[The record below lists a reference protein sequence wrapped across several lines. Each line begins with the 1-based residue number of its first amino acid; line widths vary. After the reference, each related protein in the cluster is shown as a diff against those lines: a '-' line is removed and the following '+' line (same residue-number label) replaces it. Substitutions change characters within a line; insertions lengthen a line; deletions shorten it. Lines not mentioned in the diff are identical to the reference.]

1 MNLVRRTIVGAAL
14 AAGASA
20 LIAPMAHAE
29 TWPTKPVKILFG
41 FPPAS
46 ATDVVARAIGQKLS
60 EKWGQSVIIDNR
72 PGAGGNIGSE
82 LAARAPA
89 DGYTIFLGT
98 VANAISTTLYSKLNY
113 DYLKDFTPIS
123 LICTTP
129 LVLVSNPSLPPKS
142 LKELIAYAKAHPG
155 LTFGSGGVGSS
166 NHLAGE
172 MFKAETGAK
181 LVHIAYKGTPAA
193 YNDLFSGRVSLMWDN
208 IVAVTPHIKTGRVK
222 PIAVTSPHR
231 AASLPNV
238 PTMSEAGMPGFD
250 VVSWI
255 GALVPVGTPQPI
267 VQKIHDDLVDVLH
280 MPDIQKQLGA
290 LGAEVVGDTPQE
302 FDAWNRKEIAKW
314 AKAVK
319 ESGARV
325 D

>member
-1 MNLVRRTIVGAAL
+1 
-14 AAGASA
+14 
-20 LIAPMAHAE
+20 
-29 TWPTKPVKILFG
+29 
-41 FPPAS
+41 
-46 ATDVVARAIGQKLS
+46 
-60 EKWGQSVIIDNR
+60 VIIDNR

>member
-1 MNLVRRTIVGAAL
+1 
-14 AAGASA
+14 
-20 LIAPMAHAE
+20 
-29 TWPTKPVKILFG
+29 
-41 FPPAS
+41 
-46 ATDVVARAIGQKLS
+46 VARAIGQKLS

-113 DYLKDFTPIS
+113 DYLKDFTPLS

>member
-20 LIAPMAHAE
+20 LLAPMAHAE